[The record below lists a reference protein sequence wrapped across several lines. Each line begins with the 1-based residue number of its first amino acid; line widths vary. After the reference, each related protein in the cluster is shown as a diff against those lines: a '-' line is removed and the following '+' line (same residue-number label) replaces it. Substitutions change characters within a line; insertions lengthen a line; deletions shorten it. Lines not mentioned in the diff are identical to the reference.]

1 MGKNAEKKHGREKQE
16 LKTQLNNAEKTRLVE
31 VQELN
36 EKLEQN
42 SLEAQAIVMK
52 LKAAL
57 EFTVKKKDIKI
68 QEKNKDEITDRCN
81 AERKEK
87 NEIIKSCSAEK
98 KEKNEI
104 IESCSA
110 EIKALQSKNK
120 NRKELVS
127 DKLDDLLKF
136 F

>member
-1 MGKNAEKKHGREKQE
+1 MGKNAEKKYLTERQE
-16 LKTQLNNAEKTRLVE
+16 IKTQLNNAEKTRLVE

-68 QEKNKDEITDRCN
+68 QEINKVFEKEKDEITDRCN
-81 AERKEK
+81 AER
-87 NEIIKSCSAEK
+87 

-136 F
+136 